1 MESAT
6 QPMDM
11 HPMLNVTNLTMN
23 MYCYFTG
30 TWETSMSIEYL
41 SLGNLVC
48 EADIQNHCIV
58 VRVNITIVNKI
69 KT

>member
-11 HPMLNVTNLTMN
+11 HPMLTVTKLTMN
-23 MYCYFTG
+23 TVILLADGKYQR
-30 TWETSMSIEYL
+30 SIEYL

-48 EADIQNHCIV
+48 EAETQNH
-58 VRVNITIVNKI
+58 TIVNKI

>member
-11 HPMLNVTNLTMN
+11 HPMLTVTNLTMN
-23 MYCYFTG
+23 TVILLADGKYQR
-30 TWETSMSIEYL
+30 SIEYL

-48 EADIQNHCIV
+48 EADTQNHA
-58 VRVNITIVNKI
+58 
-69 KT
+69 